1 MHSHLTAVYAEQSIP
16 PSPMNEQFQMDRMRH
31 LFEKGSTR
39 SLAFRNEQLRKLA
52 RALEKYETQLHNAL
66 YADLRKS
73 PLDAYVSET
82 GYVQSEI
89 RHALKNLRHWS
100 RPRRVPAPVGIR
112 PAQARVVPEPKGV
125 VLIIGPWNY
134 PAQLVLS
141 PLVAAIA
148 AGNCAVLKP
157 SELTPHTSAVLLELI
172 EKTFDPAVVQL
183 LEGGRETAEMLLDQ
197 PFDHIFFTGG
207 TGIGR
212 RVAIAAAKKLIP
224 TTLEL
229 GGKNPVIVCAGT
241 DPAVAARRIVRGRF
255 MNTGQLCAAPDHVWV
270 PRKHLTAFFQ
280 TLEKTIVDFY
290 GDNPQQS
297 PDYGR
302 IVNRHHFDR
311 LAALAPDCIRDAED
325 LYIAPTLM
333 IDPPRDSAV
342 MQEEIFGPLLPV
354 LPYDTEQEV
363 IAFCRA
369 RPAPLAL
376 YLFTNDR
383 AQQRRFMDAIPSGGV
398 CINDTVSQL
407 IPKELPFGG
416 RGESGWG
423 AAHGKAGFDEFSH
436 SRSVLTRSTR
446 FDFKAI
452 YPPLKVSLKSM
463 KRAYRFFAG
472 D

>member
-1 MHSHLTAVYAEQSIP
+1 
-16 PSPMNEQFQMDRMRH
+16 MNNQFQMDPMRH
-31 LFEKGSTR
+31 FFETGSTR
-39 SLAFRNEQLRKLA
+39 SIAFRAQQLSRLA
-52 RALEKYETQLHNAL
+52 CVLEKHETQLHNAL
-66 YADLRKS
+66 HSDLRKS
-73 PLDAYVSET
+73 PLDAYTSET

-89 RHALKNLRHWS
+89 RHALKNLRRWN
-100 RPRRVPAPVGIR
+100 RAKRVPAPAGIQ
-112 PAQARVVPEPKGV
+112 PARAQVVPEPKGV

-134 PAQLVLS
+134 PVQLVVS

-148 AGNCAVLKP
+148 AGNCAVIKP
-157 SELTPHTSAVLLELI
+157 SELTPHTAAALREMI
-172 EKTFDPAVVQL
+172 EEAFDPCFVRL
-183 LEGGRETAEMLLDQ
+183 IEGGRETAERLLEQ

-207 TGIGR
+207 TEIGR
-212 RVAIAAAKKLIP
+212 RVAVAAARQLIP

-229 GGKNPVIVCAGT
+229 GGKNPVIVCDDA
-241 DPAVAARRIVRGRF
+241 DLDVAARRVVRGRF
-255 MNTGQLCAAPDHVWV
+255 MNAGQLCVAPDHVWI
-270 PRKHLTAFFQ
+270 PRKQLNAFSQ
-280 TLEKTIVDFY
+280 TLEKTIADFY

-311 LAALAPDCIRDAED
+311 LVALSPGCKCDPND
-325 LYIAPTLM
+325 LYIAPTLI

-354 LPYDTEQEV
+354 LPYDSEQEV
-363 IAFCRA
+363 IEFCHA
-369 RPAPLAL
+369 RPSPLAL
-376 YLFTNDR
+376 YLFGSDR
-383 AQQRRFMDAIPSGGV
+383 AQQQRFMDAIPSGGV

-416 RGESGWG
+416 RGASGWG
-423 AAHGKAGFDEFSH
+423 ATHGKAGFDEFSH
-436 SRSVLTRSTR
+436 FRSVLTRSLR

-452 YPPLKVSLKSM
+452 YPPAKVSLKSI